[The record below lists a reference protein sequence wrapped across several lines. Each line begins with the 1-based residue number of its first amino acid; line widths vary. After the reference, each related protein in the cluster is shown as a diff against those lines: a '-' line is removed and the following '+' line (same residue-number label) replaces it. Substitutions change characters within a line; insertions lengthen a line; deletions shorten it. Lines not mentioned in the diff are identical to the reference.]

1 MLQFIVLPA
10 LIIVVCFI
18 IISLSTA
25 CYLGFKYNHGYK
37 QKVVTCVRDY
47 LDNIEKYGNI
57 YDILKCDSKTT
68 IDKIKYNIK
77 NYIEG
82 NFNSI
87 DYDTV
92 DFAYDATNE
101 IYPELEKKFNALN
114 IFKQMNDEQ
123 HKIYSDI
130 VNGNFQHKLENN
142 TNIRCWEEF
151 LAELN
156 KIHYLF
162 TK

>member
-18 IISLSTA
+18 IFSLSTV
-25 CYLGFKYNHGYK
+25 CYYCFKYNNGYK

-47 LDNIEKYGNI
+47 LGNIENYGNI
-57 YDILKCDSKTT
+57 YDILECDSKNT
-68 IDKIKYNIK
+68 IDEIKQNIK
-77 NYIEG
+77 NYIEC

-87 DYDTV
+87 DYNTV
-92 DFAYDATNE
+92 DFAYNATNE

-130 VNGNFQHKLENN
+130 VNGNFRSKLEYN
-142 TNIRCWEEF
+142 TNMHCWEEF
-151 LAELN
+151 LEELN